1 MLASAFAYLLTFIL
15 AFTLVLITAFL
26 LRIVLILVASR
37 IYALVTGDKDPKKL
51 ILSSIKF
58 VQPAGFLSSIFHGYF
73 SLALG
78 VVVLRGFAVPIDW
91 FLGAFLAASFILFGL
106 RNIQKP
112 PEVKINADSNIQQ
125 VNDDTTLIIDPEL
138 QQANPMENMQDEL
151 KNQLKGRM
159 QEFMQGNTIVGLI
172 GKVTGVVLATFNYI
186 PL

>member
-15 AFTLVLITAFL
+15 AFTLVLLTAFL
-26 LRIVLILVASR
+26 LRIVLILIASR
-37 IYALVTGDKDPKKL
+37 IYAAVSGNKDPQKL
-51 ILSSIKF
+51 IMTSIKF

-73 SLALG
+73 ALALG
-78 VVVLRGFAVPIDW
+78 VVVLRGFEVHIDW
-91 FLGAFLAASFILFGL
+91 FLGAFLTTSFVLFGL

-112 PEVKINADSNIQQ
+112 PKVNLNENSNLHQ
-125 VNDDTTLIIDPEL
+125 VNSDTTLIIDPEV
-138 QQANPMENMQDEL
+138 QQANPMDNMQEEL